1 VKHISD
7 SLVCSI
13 ALAFFMNSPIFESHG
28 VYEIPADEILKEV
41 NDFTCPC
48 ILKIIEKQVA
58 LGGMPCTL

>member
-1 VKHISD
+1 
-7 SLVCSI
+7 
-13 ALAFFMNSPIFESHG
+13 MNSPIFESTG